1 MGMTS
6 LPKHIKYKS
15 WAGILIKGE
24 TKWEPSTVKP
34 ENHLE
39 KATWLTSAV
48 EGGAMFGTV
57 QSYDGAG
64 ISAGLEHTIAVL
76 PKSMEQGDLWRV
88 LMKMDEGLPDTHKS
102 WVSMKSMF
110 DSVGWYLDLKG
121 VLRKKATGTIVPAA
135 EIRNEVAPINGVV
148 SESGPS
154 FDKAVTWAKVF
165 NELFEDPATFQIQIR
180 ITKNNLLASH
190 KDLESRVYKRF
201 GGLENASA
209 AVVGVNL
216 KPEIDLAMG
225 FYHSFS
231 VNAPTKAKAVLAQ
244 TLDVP
249 GLGSVDFSK
258 ALIRNLGTATYGK
271 WKERYTRTRTL
282 AKTSGLYS
290 QDLFNSI
297 APVTL

>member
-1 MGMTS
+1 MTS
-6 LPKHIKYKS
+6 LPKHIKYKT
-15 WAGILIKGE
+15 WAGILVKGE

-76 PKSMEQGDLWRV
+76 PKSMEQGDLWKV
-88 LMKMDEGLPDTHKS
+88 LLKIDEGLPDTHPS
-102 WVSMKSMF
+102 WAAMKQMF
-110 DSVGWYLDLKG
+110 DAVGWYLDTKG
-121 VLRKKATGTIVPAA
+121 VLRKKTTGAVVPAA
-135 EIRNEVAPINGVV
+135 EIRNEVAPVGGVV
-148 SESGPS
+148 PETGPN
-154 FDKAVTWAKVF
+154 FDQAVRWATVF
-165 NELFEDPATFQIQIR
+165 NRLFEDPATFQIQIR
-180 ITKNNLLASH
+180 VTKNNLLNSH
-190 KDLESRVYKRF
+190 KDLESRVYSRF

-209 AVVGVNL
+209 AVVGGNL
-216 KPEIDLAMG
+216 RPEIDLAMG

-231 VNAPTKAKAVLAQ
+231 VNAPTKARAVLSQ
-244 TLDVP
+244 TLDMP
-249 GLGSVDFSK
+249 GLGAVDFSK
-258 ALIRNLGTATYGK
+258 ALIRNLGTSTYGK

-282 AKTSGLYS
+282 AKTSGLFS

-297 APVTL
+297 APVSL